1 MQEINEGEG
10 HADDEDDSQLVGPDA
25 ARPGH
30 QIVFEPRQNGNHVF
44 RDIIKGLKQEVDG
57 QAVASKTA

>member
-44 RDIIKGLKQEVDG
+44 KDIIKGLKQEVDG
-57 QAVASKTA
+57 QAA